1 MQTIRDIRERVQA
14 LHPLIHCIT
23 NPISIHQCANAV
35 LAVGARPIMAEHP
48 KEVREIT
55 ATAQALML
63 NLGNITDARMAA
75 MPVAAQAAQERRI
88 PILLDAVGIAC
99 SKLRRDY
106 AIDLIQ
112 TAMPTVIKGNYSE
125 INALYHETYR
135 SSGVDADAALDT
147 AALDRTAAALA
158 RRCGTVILA
167 SGRVDI
173 ITDGTRLV
181 HVSNGTPQLSGVT
194 GTGCMLGALGA
205 SYLAVQP
212 DMDSAVAAC
221 AVLGICGQLAET
233 DRGCGS
239 FMVNLMDALSTV
251 KDADIAQYL
260 NMEEWE
266 IEQL

>member
-1 MQTIRDIRERVQA
+1 M
-14 LHPLIHCIT
+14 
-23 NPISIHQCANAV
+23 
-35 LAVGARPIMAEHP
+35 
-48 KEVREIT
+48 
-55 ATAQALML
+55 
-63 NLGNITDARMAA
+63 
-75 MPVAAQAAQERRI
+75 
-88 PILLDAVGIAC
+88 
-99 SKLRRDY
+99 
-106 AIDLIQ
+106 
-112 TAMPTVIKGNYSE
+112 
-125 INALYHETYR
+125 
-135 SSGVDADAALDT
+135 
-147 AALDRTAAALA
+147 
-158 RRCGTVILA
+158 
-167 SGRVDI
+167 DI

-212 DMDSAVAAC
+212 DMDAAVAAC